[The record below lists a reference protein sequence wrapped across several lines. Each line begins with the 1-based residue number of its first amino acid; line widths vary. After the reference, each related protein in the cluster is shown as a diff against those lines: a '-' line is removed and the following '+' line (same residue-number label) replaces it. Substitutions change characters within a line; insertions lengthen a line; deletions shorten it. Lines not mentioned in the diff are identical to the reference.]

1 MQYIEEWYQNKIG
14 QAIRRFRGVITV
26 GQEINHIIGP
36 RSQYAKVILSA
47 EPAEEFIFQAQV
59 VWPQENHE
67 IVIRRAIID
76 VLMGQPNP
84 AWGIKFTLHEIG
96 YDEVNSSEYSFY
108 TTARAATIAILK
120 GTNNWAE

>member
-1 MQYIEEWYQNKIG
+1 MKYIEEWYQNKIH
-14 QAIRRFRGVITV
+14 QEVHRFRGMITI
-26 GQEINHIIGP
+26 GQEINHITGP

-47 EPAEEFIFQAQV
+47 EPADEFIFKTQV
-59 VWPQENHE
+59 VWPQENYE
-67 IVIRRAIID
+67 TVIRRAIID

-84 AWGIKFTLHEIG
+84 AWGIKFILREIG

-120 GTNNWAE
+120 GTNNWVE